1 MKKKK
6 KGTQTK
12 TMFMPNHTVPRGR
25 NFMELRAEKNYFYFT
40 FIYLKYKVPLRRH
53 LRNWDSGMLREIF
66 TMQASSYIKLSC
78 VLDTVFRKLQSFGY
92 LYNFWVYPVTIFMV
106 FLVDFMYIFI

>member
-1 MKKKK
+1 
-6 KGTQTK
+6 
-12 TMFMPNHTVPRGR
+12 MFMPNHTVPRGM

-40 FIYLKYKVPLRRH
+40 FICLKYKVPLRRH
-53 LRNWDSGMLREIF
+53 LRNWDSGTLREIF

-78 VLDTVFRKLQSFGY
+78 VLDTVFRKLHFFGY
-92 LYNFWVYPVTIFMV
+92 LYNFWVYPITILMV